1 MATQPST
8 ASDSRL
14 FVAVATASSLF
25 FVLSYVGL
33 CLVVLHKPD
42 WLPTDSIFSAS
53 LIGPPYWLVWG
64 AGAHTMFWACTLAVA
79 VVAVVGAC
87 SRVLV
92 LPCAGL
98 CFLIWLS
105 SGFLAVA
112 MSV

>member
-1 MATQPST
+1 MTTQSST

-14 FVAVATASSLF
+14 FVVVATTSLLL
-25 FVLSYVGL
+25 FVLSYVAL

-42 WLPTDSIFSAS
+42 WLPTGSIFSAS
-53 LIGPPYWLVWG
+53 LIGPPYWLTLG
-64 AGAHTMFWACTLAVA
+64 PGAHTIFWGSTLAVA
-79 VVAVVGAC
+79 VATVVGAC
-87 SRVLV
+87 SRVFV
-92 LPCAGL
+92 MPCVGL